1 MTISEQ
7 ILPQFMLRFYEF
19 LATPIIKN
27 GWCSWEIWTILHLFL
42 GALVYYFVKKEKYPL
57 LIVFLLLFLY
67 EVFEF
72 VFSYII
78 PLMLKETIIDT
89 IWDVLFG
96 MGSATIVHIFLKIRN
111 RKV

>member
-7 ILPQFMLRFYEF
+7 ILPQFMLTFYEF

-27 GWCSWEIWTILHLFL
+27 GFCSMEIWTILHLFL
-42 GALVYYFVKKEKYPL
+42 GALVYYFVRKEKYPL

-72 VFSYII
+72 IFSYII

-89 IWDVLFG
+89 IWDGIIG
-96 MGSATIVHIFLKIRN
+96 MLGAGIMYLILKS
-111 RKV
+111 KKK